1 MKKQKT
7 KPFSKGRT
15 RARRPKGSQ
24 KSGGKKGFLI
34 ALSEEEKMEIERAA
48 ARTGVSISRFIVELA
63 LRHARQILSKSA

>member
-24 KSGGKKGFLI
+24 KTGGKKGFLI
-34 ALSEEEKMEIERAA
+34 ALSEEELKMEIERA